1 MIHMP
6 LLIKVMIHRVI
17 IHMVAKRVFMVILR
31 QVQGNHMARAQNT
44 LRELT
49 LQENLQKVQERA
61 EIIVMDQSLVEPMTT
76 DPIQRNQSRPDPIQ
90 NTNL

>member
-1 MIHMP
+1 
-6 LLIKVMIHRVI
+6 
-17 IHMVAKRVFMVILR
+17 
-31 QVQGNHMARAQNT
+31 MARAQNT

-61 EIIVMDQSLVEPMTT
+61 EVIVMDQSLVELMTT